1 MSFAASAERRP
12 KTLIVGLGNP
22 ILGDDG
28 VGWRIAES
36 LERRLRDDD
45 AVRTALGPVE
55 VDELAVGGLRL
66 MERLVGYDRVVLA
79 DAQLDGATPGTVS
92 ARPIGE
98 VDCRL
103 AGHLDSAHD
112 ATLTAA
118 LAAGGRLGA
127 QLPADLTVVTVT
139 IEPSIDFGERLSPR
153 VAAAVEP
160 AVDAIIEA
168 LRRPRSPA
176 H

>member
-1 MSFAASAERRP
+1 MSFVESAEERP
-12 KTLIVGLGNP
+12 RTLIVGLGNP

-36 LERRLRDDD
+36 LERRLRDDA
-45 AVRTALGPVE
+45 AVCRALGPVE

-66 MERLVGYDRVVLA
+66 MERLVGYERVVLA
-79 DAQLDGATPGTVS
+79 DAQLDGNTPGTVS
-92 ARPIGE
+92 TRPMAE
-98 VDCRL
+98 VDSRL

-127 QLPADLTVVTVT
+127 PLPTDLTVVAVT
-139 IEPSIDFGERLSPR
+139 IEPSIEFGERLSPR

-160 AVDAIIEA
+160 AVDAIIEI
-168 LRRPRSPA
+168 LRRPAAQA